1 MKKKNVLYVLMA
13 AIVILGT
20 ACKKDKA
27 AGFSIA
33 GKWELRQVSGM
44 ITTDYPPGNGN
55 ILQFSASG
63 YQKYQNGQAIQD
75 GRYTIADDNTAVAS
89 TCLSLP
95 EGHFTK
101 RIIYDNQQTG
111 EKIFV
116 DREGSKLTFISGC
129 YAYDAGHT
137 SVYEWTGE

>member
-1 MKKKNVLYVLMA
+1 MKNKNVLYLLMA
-13 AIVILGT
+13 VIIILGT
-20 ACKKDKA
+20 ACKKDKT

-44 ITTDYPPGNGN
+44 IATDYPPGNGN

-63 YQKYQNGQAIQD
+63 YQKYQNGQVMQ
-75 GRYTIADDNTAVAS
+75 GGSYTITDDATAVAS

-101 RIIYDNQQTG
+101 RIIYDNRQTA
-111 EKIFV
+111 EKIFL

-129 YAYDAGHT
+129 FAYDAGHS
-137 SVYEWTGE
+137 SVYEWAGE